1 MAGCSFTEDG
11 QHNVWIPRDMEG
23 IDVRNIGVSSA
34 SNSIISFLVK
44 EQIELYHYDMV
55 IVQWSAFARNVR
67 DIINK
72 LQSRDSAQYKIK
84 RLYKKSAPIEY
95 QYDTQLHDDIL
106 VEHNITLMEDLH
118 RFLKEKNIKHKFYF
132 GWAQIHDFELKSL
145 NKDLV
150 KRMKDIFNSDY
161 FWLYKHDEGLNPENL
176 FFGMTFYNNK
186 NWIERIFKSKK
197 NTNWYPENS
206 FGGMA
211 EYIRDKMGLLG
222 FIHAGIFSGRDVLLD
237 GHPNSVGHYIFYKD
251 ILKPWIEEIL

>member
-1 MAGCSFTEDG
+1 MKNVLMAGCSFTEDG

-95 QYDTQLHDDIL
+95 Q
-106 VEHNITLMEDLH
+106 
-118 RFLKEKNIKHKFYF
+118 
-132 GWAQIHDFELKSL
+132 
-145 NKDLV
+145 
-150 KRMKDIFNSDY
+150 
-161 FWLYKHDEGLNPENL
+161 
-176 FFGMTFYNNK
+176 
-186 NWIERIFKSKK
+186 
-197 NTNWYPENS
+197 
-206 FGGMA
+206 
-211 EYIRDKMGLLG
+211 
-222 FIHAGIFSGRDVLLD
+222 
-237 GHPNSVGHYIFYKD
+237 
-251 ILKPWIEEIL
+251 